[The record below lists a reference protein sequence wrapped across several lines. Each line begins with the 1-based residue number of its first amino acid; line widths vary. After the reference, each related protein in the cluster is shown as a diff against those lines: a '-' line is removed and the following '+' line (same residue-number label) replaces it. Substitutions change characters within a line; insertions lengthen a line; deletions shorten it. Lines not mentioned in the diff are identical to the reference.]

1 MLPLQILFL
10 AATPFIPLVGIG
22 KSMNQADYVDIR
34 LYLITKPQ
42 QGLPLSILPACF
54 EEDATAS
61 SSFSLTNLYR
71 SSVNRVK

>member
-10 AATPFIPLVGIG
+10 AATPFIPLVGNG
-22 KSMNQADYVDIR
+22 MNQADYVDIR